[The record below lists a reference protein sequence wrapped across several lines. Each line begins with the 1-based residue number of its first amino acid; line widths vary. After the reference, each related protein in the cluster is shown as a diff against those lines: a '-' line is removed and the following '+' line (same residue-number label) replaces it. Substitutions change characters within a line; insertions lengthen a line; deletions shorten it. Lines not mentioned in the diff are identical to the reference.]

1 MLSVKLAEAASAV
14 QAHFDLVIGG
24 LADVPVVHAMAHATR
39 GGKRLRGFLV
49 LETARLHGIGTDCA
63 IWPATAIEALH
74 AYSLVHDDLPCM
86 DDDDLRRGL
95 PTVHVKWDEATAVLA
110 GDALQSLAFELV
122 SDAAVGSGDVRAELA
137 RSLAIASGA
146 QGMVL
151 GQALDIAAE
160 TATTPL
166 TIEEIT
172 ALQQGKTGALIA
184 WSAIAGA
191 RMAQADVAP
200 LAAYATALGLAFQ
213 IADDILDIEGDAAT
227 VGKATGKDT
236 DAGKATFVSL
246 LGLDGAKRRAEE
258 LVQSACDALSVY
270 GKDGDILREIA
281 HFVVARKS

>member
-1 MLSVKLAEAASAV
+1 
-14 QAHFDLVIGG
+14 
-24 LADVPVVHAMAHATR
+24 
-39 GGKRLRGFLV
+39 
-49 LETARLHGIGTDCA
+49 
-63 IWPATAIEALH
+63 
-74 AYSLVHDDLPCM
+74 
-86 DDDDLRRGL
+86 
-95 PTVHVKWDEATAVLA
+95 
-110 GDALQSLAFELV
+110 
-122 SDAAVGSGDVRAELA
+122 
-137 RSLAIASGA
+137 
-146 QGMVL
+146 MVL

-184 WSAIAGA
+184 WSAMAGA

-246 LGLDGAKRRAEE
+246 LGLDGAKRRAGE

-270 GKDGDILREIA
+270 GKDGDILRETA